1 MQRGQQRLR
10 GPASLVSAIATAVL
24 ALAIVGLQ
32 PALARPAYVHGG
44 IDDCETCH
52 VNAHTWWTPTNE
64 HCLGCHGGFQVRATD
79 LLCWTCHAPGQD
91 MSAAREDAACTQAC
105 HLPDGSES
113 VHQEHAGVS
122 LACGTCHAVSSVGDP
137 AGSPHHTVPA
147 PGIAGLSPRSG
158 LPGTTVTITGSH
170 LGGANAVSFSG
181 IWAVF
186 AAVDDDLVTAV
197 VPVAASSG
205 PVTVVTRGGSAVCA
219 EPFIVTARASLTAT
233 VRPARLRLRRRVKVS
248 GTLTPVMET
257 RSSVKVAVQRRRG
270 GGWRTVATAVR
281 TASTAGGFSWTY
293 RPSRRGV
300 YRVAASVAAAPE
312 HTAARS
318 RWRVFRVR

>member
-1 MQRGQQRLR
+1 MQRQQHRLR
-10 GPASLVSAIATAVL
+10 RPVPIVSAIATAVL
-24 ALAIVGLQ
+24 ALSVVGLQ

-64 HCLGCHGGFQVRATD
+64 HCLGCHSGFQVRDTD

-91 MSAAREDAACTQAC
+91 MRATREDVACTEAC

-113 VHQEHAGVS
+113 VHQAHAGVS
-122 LACGTCHAVSSVGDP
+122 PSCRTCHAVSSVNDP

-147 PGIAGLSPRSG
+147 PSIASLSPRSG
-158 LPGTTVTITGSH
+158 LPGATITITGSR
-170 LGGANAVSFSG
+170 LAGATAVSFSG
-181 IWAVF
+181 VWTAF
-186 AAVDDDLVTAV
+186 AAVNDDRVTAV
-197 VPVAASSG
+197 VPIAASSG

-219 EPFIVTARASLTAT
+219 EPFIVTAKASLAAT
-233 VRPARLRLRRRVKVS
+233 VRPARLRLRDRVTVS
-248 GTLTPVMET
+248 GTLTPVT
-257 RSSVKVAVQRRRG
+257 AIRSSVRVAVQRRRG
-270 GGWRTVATAVR
+270 GGWKTVATAVR
-281 TASTAGGFSWTY
+281 TTSAAGGFSWTY

-300 YRVAASVAAAPE
+300 YRFAASVAAAPE